1 MKSYDTLCAVFS
13 RVKMDAHRSRLTRL
27 YSSTRHSL
35 EALPTPSINDLP
47 EKQRLDRKYRNQR
60 DRLIAWGLEWRDEF
74 NGDIDQSVQ
83 QAGLSDVV
91 EGVLENINSMLE
103 EAERM
108 NTTQDSTPSRY
119 PVEKPESSRGRE
131 WTTADLSRYEDL
143 VKDLT
148 GAIDL
153 LCEMSNH
160 RRDETPQQDS
170 KPDPSRTSTRN
181 EKDNTFFGDDKRSS
195 SPVPAYRSAES
206 SFGPQ
211 STAAPGLLQPLQYD
225 LPKIDSSLLVLPRE
239 GPPNYGDSRAV
250 MRGAA
255 SGPIVLGYMQQSG
268 GMPLPILVEYA
279 NFDQI
284 YRETDIRLPM
294 ERLEHLH
301 AMLGSWNARQS
312 TSLSRPIAY
321 FEDPDQ
327 PRYGLLY
334 EQPPAVRDSQQ
345 QATHQVSEG
354 GAVTLSRLL
363 HDTSKRSRDTAS
375 LNPLPPAPPLE
386 ERYRMAQELIQG
398 FGFLQR
404 HGFAHRNI
412 SSSSVALFSRQS
424 EAQTQAYD
432 IRHPRICAVDLFS
445 EYDMDPPPEV
455 IQQNVYRHPDDPRI
469 TGSTNASQYE
479 LRFDLYSLCLLLLEI
494 GLWFPL
500 AELYKQKYSLKDFKL
515 RVQKIWIMKELP
527 QKCGTLFTRC
537 VNDLFQASDDPSI
550 STEPAKISALFQKL
564 QARVDRC
571 CSIDVEEEDVE
582 VPHPPEPTKAEPVTT
597 LPTSIPTPV
606 QYPSEKSQQSLPSGP
621 HEKQS
626 KRTTARNIYTDL
638 HIPSHIQQE
647 YEAFEGRL
655 LKIVSLAL
663 QNSRESSWVDLHYA
677 GEARETAKPTICVGC
692 TNTKRVRSAI
702 KKNLHYD
709 SNLFDLAVV
718 KDTVT
723 RSKSTASVRR
733 SHGGAGE
740 TAKNRDYH
748 QRPLCGSSIGAW
760 RYAEHSPAVTFG
772 GIVLVDGEP
781 FGMTV
786 HHLLEDPE
794 DDTSPAAQT
803 QSTPQVPELS
813 DGESDEDSDSD
824 GASVQYHFP

>member
-1 MKSYDTLCAVFS
+1 ME
-13 RVKMDAHRSRLTRL
+13 AHRSRLTRL
-27 YSSTRHSL
+27 YSSTKHSL

-74 NGDIDQSVQ
+74 NDGDIDQSVQ
-83 QAGLSDVV
+83 QAGLGEVV
-91 EGVLENINSMLE
+91 EGILENINSMLE

-108 NTTQDSTPSRY
+108 NAPKSSTASPY
-119 PVEKPESSRGRE
+119 PVEKPGSSRPQE
-131 WTTADLSRYEDL
+131 WTTSDLSRYEDL

-160 RRDETPQQDS
+160 RRSEVSQQDV
-170 KPDPSRTSTRN
+170 KPNWSGVST
-181 EKDNTFFGDDKRSS
+181 ETQKDNSFFGDDKRSS

-211 STAAPGLLQPLQYD
+211 ATVPPTLLQTVEYD
-225 LPKIDSSLLVLPRE
+225 LPKIDPSLLLLPRE
-239 GPPNYGDSRAV
+239 GPPNYGDSRSV

-255 SGPIVLGYMQQSG
+255 SGPIVLGYMQQKEGLSI
-268 GMPLPILVEYA
+268 PIMVEYSK
-279 NFDQI
+279 FDRI

-301 AMLGSWNARQS
+301 ALLGSWNARQS
-312 TSLSRPIAY
+312 SSLSRPIAY

-327 PRYGLLY
+327 PRYGLIY
-334 EQPPAVRDSQQ
+334 EQPFAVRDMQQ
-345 QATHQVSEG
+345 QAAHNVVEG
-354 GAVTLSRLL
+354 GAATLSRLL

-386 ERYRMAQELIQG
+386 ERYRMTQELIQG

-412 SSSSVALFSRQS
+412 SSSSVALFQRQS
-424 EAQTQAYD
+424 ESQPQAYD
-432 IRHPRICAVDLFS
+432 IRHPRICAVDFFS
-445 EYDMDPPPEV
+445 EYDVDPPPE
-455 IQQNVYRHPDDPRI
+455 ILQQNVYRHPDDPRI
-469 TGSTNASQYE
+469 TGSTNPAQYE
-479 LRFDLYSLCLLLLEI
+479 LRFDLYSLCLLVLEI

-537 VNDLFQASDDPSI
+537 VNDLFQASDDPTTSAD
-550 STEPAKISALFQKL
+550 PAKISALFQKL
-564 QARVDRC
+564 QARLDKC
-571 CSIDVEEEDVE
+571 CSIDIEEDDV
-582 VPHPPEPTKAEPVTT
+582 VTRPPERSGKEVDTT
-597 LPTSIPTPV
+597 QPPPQPIQV
-606 QYPSEKSQQSLPSGP
+606 QYPPEKSQQSFPSEP
-621 HEKQS
+621 QEKQS

-638 HIPSHIQQE
+638 HIPNHIQQE

-709 SNLFDLAVV
+709 SNLFDLTVV

-733 SHGGAGE
+733 SHGGSNE
-740 TAKNRDYH
+740 TAKNRDHH

-772 GIVLVDGEP
+772 GVVLVDGEP

-794 DDTSPAAQT
+794 DDIASAAQT
-803 QSTPQVPELS
+803 QCTPQVPELS

-824 GASVQYHFP
+824 SDGTTVPLL